1 MVTRVLRGSIQAAF
15 SARCMKKTP
24 LKLNDPMKLNDHV
37 AIVTGAGSGIGAA
50 ISAALAQYGCQVIA
64 VGRRRSALEETKKR
78 FPDTIDAVAADVAD
92 RNSVD
97 KVVAFASEKYGRID
111 VLVNSAGTNTVDR
124 ATASVSPEEWHRIFQ
139 VNATGAFNCIQTVLP
154 MMRQQSRGTIINI
167 SSVAGRRAIP
177 LGGVA
182 YNASKF
188 AMTALGTTVGEEER
202 ANGIRVTNIFPGEVE
217 TPILDTRPVAV
228 SAEHRAKILQP
239 EDVAES
245 VLLVCTLPSRARV
258 PELVIVP
265 TIQSFI

>member
-1 MVTRVLRGSIQAAF
+1 MSLEDRI
-15 SARCMKKTP
+15 
-24 LKLNDPMKLNDHV
+24 

-50 ISAALAQYGCQVIA
+50 IAVALAEDGCRVIA
-64 VGRRRSALEETKKR
+64 VGRRASALEETAR
-78 FPDTIDAVAADVAD
+78 RVPDRIDPVATDVVDRSAVEKLIASTID
-92 RNSVD
+92 
-97 KVVAFASEKYGRID
+97 KHGRID

-182 YNASKF
+182 YNTSKF

-228 SAEHRAKILQP
+228 SAEHRARILQP
-239 EDVAES
+239 EDVAQS